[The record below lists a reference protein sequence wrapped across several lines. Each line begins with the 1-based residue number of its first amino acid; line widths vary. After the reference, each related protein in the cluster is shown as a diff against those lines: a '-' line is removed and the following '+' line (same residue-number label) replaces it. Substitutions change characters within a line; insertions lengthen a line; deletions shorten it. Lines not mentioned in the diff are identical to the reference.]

1 MNVWI
6 ALGLLFVSVV
16 AVLATPFFV
25 PATITDV
32 TQLTHLRLGAPW
44 PFVEQASSL
53 TPPDSAYPMKITLLS
68 PLENPTR
75 FLLVPFALDV
85 AGVWVGLAALLWAW
99 RRRAH

>member
-6 ALGLLFVSVV
+6 ALALLFVSVV

-25 PATITDV
+25 PATITDAS
-32 TQLTHLRLGAPW
+32 QLGHLRFGAPW

-53 TPPDSAYPMKITLLS
+53 TPPDSAYPMKTTLLS

-75 FLLVPFALDV
+75 FLLFPFALDV
-85 AGVWVGLAALLWAW
+85 SGVWVGLLALVWAW
-99 RRRAH
+99 RRRTR